1 MGNEQNYLA
10 PFSNSSMP
18 YPQPVDYNA
27 SSLTNLSV
35 GNNSSYIG
43 NNHLNKETVEQE
55 DNIEDEEEDEEE
67 EEENQTNP
75 IVIVI

>member
-1 MGNEQNYLA
+1 
-10 PFSNSSMP
+10 MP

-27 SSLTNLSV
+27 SSSTNLSV

-43 NNHLNKETVEQE
+43 NSHLNKETVEQE

-67 EEENQTNP
+67 EEEEENQTNP
-75 IVIVI
+75 IVIDI